1 MNYRVAML
9 QMPLV
14 KESAGE
20 AVRTP
25 YEVYRVCSDL
35 ADLAQEAFHVL
46 LLNAKNRM
54 TDRVMVSLG
63 LLDASLVHPREVFRA
78 AITENAAAL
87 ILVHNHPSGDPC
99 PSAEDIRITRQLV
112 EAGRILQRREVARRF
127 NRSLRFV
134 DKLAVE
140 GILPRVK
147 MPERIR
153 ACGYREEDVERL
165 MAGEG
170 VL

>member
-78 AITENAAAL
+78 AITENAAAV

-112 EAGRILQRREVARRF
+112 EAGRIIDIKVLDHVILGRGSEPKNHF
-127 NRSLRFV
+127 SLREEGC
-134 DKLAVE
+134 VE
-140 GILPRVK
+140 F
-147 MPERIR
+147 
-153 ACGYREEDVERL
+153 
-165 MAGEG
+165 
-170 VL
+170 